1 MELKNGKVTLICT
14 ASYDRLTCFLTK
26 LISVCANAEST
37 FQIKLRTATDTFKD
51 ILIEFVD
58 PQAEVTLIFC
68 GHGTENHLITG
79 TEQDCSNLKSP
90 VNEGVFFDT
99 SSLDPGPNLLAALAC
114 EAGSQLGRSFSQTT
128 GGKFFGYHDKLSFIV
143 TDDEDYNFW
152 WRRIICATV
161 DKITQEQNV
170 TQETIDFVR
179 RLYEEAHTFFI
190 SGEGRMKEKAFGM
203 RMCLLRNLNAMC
215 HY

>member
-1 MELKNGKVTLICT
+1 MELKKGKVTLLCT
-14 ASYDRLTCFLTK
+14 ASYDRLTCFLSR

-51 ILIEFVD
+51 ILVEFVD

-79 TEQDCSNLKSP
+79 TEQDCSILQSG
-90 VNEGVFFDT
+90 VDEGVFYDA
-99 SSLDPGPNLLAALAC
+99 SSLNVGPNLLAALTC
-114 EAGSQLGRSFSQTT
+114 EAGSELGRAFSQTT
-128 GGKFFGYHDKLSFIV
+128 GGKFFGYKDQLSFIV
-143 TDDEDYNFW
+143 TDDDDYNIW
-152 WRRIICATV
+152 WRNIMCAIVNKITEEQKITPETV
-161 DKITQEQNV
+161 D
-170 TQETIDFVR
+170 FVK
-179 RLYEEAHTFFI
+179 RLYEEAHTFFLA
-190 SGEGRMKEKAFGM
+190 GEGRMKEKAFGM